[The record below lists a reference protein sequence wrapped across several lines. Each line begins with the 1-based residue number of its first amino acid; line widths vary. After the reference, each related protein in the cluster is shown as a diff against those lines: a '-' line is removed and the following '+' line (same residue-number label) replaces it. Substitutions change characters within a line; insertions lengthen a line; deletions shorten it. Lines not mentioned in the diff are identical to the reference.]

1 MDLLSLL
8 PSDNAAIQLKHPV
21 SKVDLEGV
29 TISVSGHDSATFKNA
44 IKERAKAQMSRKSAE
59 IDFSTNDKEAIE
71 LLAKCT
77 VGWSGITEGSKELP
91 FTFAN
96 AVYIYTKYNWIRE
109 QIDAAI
115 GDRSNFF
122 MSA

>member
-1 MDLLSLL
+1 MDLLNLL
-8 PSDNAAIQLKHPV
+8 PSDNAAITLKHPV
-21 SKVDLEGV
+21 SKNELEGM
-29 TISVSGHDSATFKNA
+29 TISVSGHDSAAFKNA

-96 AVYIYTKYNWIRE
+96 AVYIYAKYNWIRE

>member
-21 SKVDLEGV
+21 SKADLDGM

-44 IKERAKAQMSRKSAE
+44 IKERAKAQMSRKTTDV
-59 IDFSTNDKEAIE
+59 DFTANDKEAVE

-77 VGWSGITEGSKELP
+77 TGWTGITEGGKELQ
-91 FTFAN
+91 FTVAN
-96 AVYIYTKYNWIRE
+96 AIYIYTKYNWIRE

-115 GDRSNFF
+115 GDRANFF